1 MLPVRTG
8 IVYKAKLKWFL
19 CYPPHST
26 VYTQKRRLEMAVG
39 LVVPETQGGGVPVTQ
54 YLRDAR
60 VIGVDP
66 SSHIVSAAMLR
77 EAVLDGAH
85 LLILPE

>member
-1 MLPVRTG
+1 
-8 IVYKAKLKWFL
+8 
-19 CYPPHST
+19 
-26 VYTQKRRLEMAVG
+26 MAVG
-39 LVVPETQGGGVPVTQ
+39 LVVPETLGVLVTQ

-60 VIGVDP
+60 VIGVNP
-66 SSHIVSAAMLR
+66 SSHIASAAMLR